1 MSKLAIEAVSA
12 TVMLAVNSPEFTKVV
27 ELTVTPP
34 GSVVPVTNHFA
45 FALFLK
51 PLPVTFT
58 LRLIVPCAVDA
69 GAAAVTWTCWAWA
82 DDRAPVTL
90 RKRKPKLSRIRMGA
104 ALCLGF
110 IFPPSGHGIAWG
122 EKETVSALHGQ

>member
-1 MSKLAIEAVSA
+1 MSKFAITAVSE
-12 TVMLAVNSPEFTKVV
+12 TVMFASTSLLLTNAV

-45 FALFLK
+45 FAPFLK

-58 LRLIVPCAVDA
+58 FRLIVPCSVDA
-69 GAAAVTWTCWAWA
+69 GAAAVTWTCCAWA

-122 EKETVSALHGQ
+122 EKE